1 MGANYKPVVATKLAK
16 VALRRASE
24 LARTGECSNWIQIEK
39 ILRSEGFLDPNKVL
53 ADQFTRDYLNQSC
66 ARAQARGG
74 FLPRTRGAH
83 HVPPLSRLS
92 RSPVF
97 PRKPRV
103 IDI

>member
-1 MGANYKPVVATKLAK
+1 MGANYQPVVMATRAK
-16 VALRRASE
+16 AALRRASQ
-24 LARTGECSNWIQIEK
+24 LARTGKFSNWIQIEK
-39 ILRSEGFLDPNKVL
+39 ILRSEGFSDPHKVL
-53 ADQFTRDYLNQSC
+53 AEQFTRDYLNQSC

-74 FLPRTRGAH
+74 FPPATRGSH
-83 HVPPLSRLS
+83 HLPPLSRLS